1 MSGTKSSIA
10 ASNNVQ
16 LVRRLAAIAWRYRA
30 RAIQVFVL
38 QGTLLIM
45 TLGGLG
51 LTGLAIDVIR
61 RALDPNA
68 PLPKWPFGFSLFITS
83 STSVQLVGIGL
94 CVVGFAF
101 LGSFLNYVYS
111 VSVGRLVHLEIVPA
125 LRREIFTKLQR
136 LSFRFFDAQSGGAIV
151 NKVTTDVQLL
161 RSFVDGVVI
170 QGAVLILALGLFL
183 TYMLMTHVRLT
194 VVGLLL
200 TPLLYWSTATFSR
213 WAKPAYQEGRKLSD
227 ELLRGTAE
235 GIEGILVT
243 KVFGRQMDEI
253 HRFAR
258 QNDAVKTQ
266 QLKIFQKVSRFGPT
280 VDFINQLNV
289 IVLLGYGGVL
299 VAKGEVSL
307 GELVVFVGLL
317 RQFASRASAMAD
329 VINVLQ
335 QSLTGARRVFEVL
348 DAEFE
353 VKNATEPKLC
363 DSVQGRVRFERV
375 CFGYHPD
382 NLVLNDFELDVKPGE
397 CIGILG
403 ATGSGKSTLLSL
415 ISRFYDPT
423 SGKITL
429 DGVDLRDFELDS
441 LRHKIGIVFQESLL
455 FHDTIANNIAY
466 GNIDASFEQIER
478 AAKLSGAH
486 EFIMSQPDGYE
497 TMLEEGG
504 VNLSGGQRQRLA
516 IARAVLTEP
525 RILILDDPTTA
536 IDATTEAE
544 VLKSVEGAIHGRT
557 TFLVSNR
564 LGSLQRA
571 NRILVLDQGRVA
583 QIGTPTELLHQ
594 PGLYRRTA
602 ELLGLVGPSSVR
614 SLGRRV

>member
-1 MSGTKSSIA
+1 MKGTKSSIA
-10 ASNNVQ
+10 ASSNVQ

-68 PLPKWPFGFSLFITS
+68 PLPKWPFGFSLLITS

-94 CVVGFAF
+94 CVTGFAI

-136 LSFRFFDAQSGGAIV
+136 LSFRFFEAQSGGAIV

-307 GELVVFVGLL
+307 GELIVFVGLL

-329 VINVLQ
+329 IINVLQ

-375 CFGYHPD
+375 CFGYHPE

-441 LRHKIGIVFQESLL
+441 LRRKIGIVFQESLL

-486 EFIMSQPDGYE
+486 EFIVSQPDGYE

-544 VLKSVEGAIHGRT
+544 VLKSVEGAINGRT

-602 ELLGLVGPSSVR
+602 ELLGLVGPASVR

>member
-1 MSGTKSSIA
+1 MSGTKSSTT

-16 LVRRLAAIAWRYRA
+16 LVSRLAAIAWRYRV

-38 QGTLLIM
+38 QGTLLVT

-61 RALDPNA
+61 RALDPTA
-68 PLPKWPFGFSLFITS
+68 PLPQWPFGFSLLISAPTNI
-83 STSVQLVGIGL
+83 QLVLIGL
-94 CVVGFAF
+94 CIVGFAV
-101 LGSFLNYVYS
+101 LGSYLNYAYS

-125 LRREIFTKLQR
+125 LRCEIFTKLQR
-136 LSFRFFDAQSGGAIV
+136 LSLRFFDAQSGGAIV

-170 QGAVLILALGLFL
+170 QGAVLLLALGLFL
-183 TYMLMTHVRLT
+183 AYMLMTHVRLT

-235 GIEGILVT
+235 GIEGIQVT
-243 KVFGRQMDEI
+243 KVFGRQVDEI

-258 QNDAVKTQ
+258 HNDAVKTQ
-266 QLKIFQKVSRFGPT
+266 QLKIFQKVSRFSPT
-280 VDFINQLNV
+280 VDLINQLNV
-289 IVLLGYGGVL
+289 IVLLGYGAVL

-329 VINVLQ
+329 IINVLQ

-348 DAEFE
+348 DAEVQ
-353 VKNATEPKLC
+353 VKNATEPQRC
-363 DSVQGRVRFERV
+363 ESIQGRVRFERV

-382 NLVLNDFELDVKPGE
+382 NLVLNGFELDVKPGE

-403 ATGSGKSTLLSL
+403 GTGSGKSTLLSL
-415 ISRFYDPT
+415 LGRFYDPI

-429 DGVDLRDFELDS
+429 DGIDLRDFEVDS
-441 LRHKIGIVFQESLL
+441 LRRNIGIVFQESLL
-455 FHDTIANNIAY
+455 FHDSIANNIAY

-516 IARAVLTEP
+516 IARAILTEP

-544 VLKSVEGAIHGRT
+544 VLKSVEGAISGRT

-571 NRILVLDQGRVA
+571 NRILVLEQGRVA

-602 ELLGLVGPSSVR
+602 ELLGLVGSASGR
-614 SLGRRV
+614 NLRRRV